1 MPPRDETPRGTIIP
15 FPIEAIR
22 RPPAPAFVTRPIRPP
37 RVSARSRILL
47 ARIGLGTLVAAV
59 LAGAVF
65 MGAASLAARRRLS
78 RPEPAQPVALRAS
91 VPGSV
96 NLLIAGLEADV
107 AARSERGALSDAVM
121 LLHLDADRE
130 RAWLVSIPRDAWV
143 SLPGHGDDRIDVAYA
158 LGGPRLL
165 VGAFERLTHLRVD
178 HLAVI
183 DKSGI
188 RRLTDGVG
196 GVALSLDPPGRS
208 TPEAR
213 RGALA
218 LELSGAMAL
227 EYVSERHGLANG
239 DVDHIRREHRYLRA
253 LLAQLRERGTL
264 ADPPALRD
272 LAAAL
277 GTSMRVDPG
286 LTPAALRSLIDSTLR
301 LRIEDVTFLTAPVP
315 RAAWPGGA
323 VAVQPDEIGCAQL
336 WDALAHDEMAAFVDS
351 HPDLVSPAA
360 SR

>member
-1 MPPRDETPRGTIIP
+1 MPSRDDRQRGIIIP
-15 FPIEAIR
+15 FPAEAIR

-37 RVSARSRILL
+37 RVSAHGRIVL
-47 ARIGLGTLVAAV
+47 ARIALGTLVAGAV
-59 LAGAVF
+59 AGAVF
-65 MGAASLAARRRLS
+65 MGAAALGARRSLA
-78 RPEPAQPVALRAS
+78 RPGRAQSAVLRSS

-107 AARSERGALSDAVM
+107 AARNERGALSDAVM

-165 VGAFERLTHLRVD
+165 VGALERLSRLRID

-183 DKSGI
+183 DHMGI
-188 RRLTDGVG
+188 RQLTDGVG
-196 GVALSLDPPGRS
+196 GVAVSLDPPRTAG
-208 TPEAR
+208 PDAR
-213 RGALA
+213 RGGLA
-218 LELSGAMAL
+218 LEMSGAMAL
-227 EYVSERHGLANG
+227 EYVSERHGLADG

-277 GTSMRVDPG
+277 GTSMRVDAG
-286 LTPAALRSLIDSTLR
+286 LTPAALRSLLDSTR
-301 LRIEDVTFLTAPVP
+301 QLRIEDVTFLTAPVP
-315 RAAWPGGA
+315 RATWPGGA
-323 VAVQPDEIGCAQL
+323 AAVQPDEAGCSQL
-336 WDALAHDEMAAFVDS
+336 WDALAHDEMAAFVDA
-351 HPDLVSPAA
+351 HPDLVSPAP